1 MILLAPGVV
10 LGAVI
15 MAAESV
21 PAAKVEKS
29 AVEVKTSSHVQAKVF
44 ENVGRQELLFRS
56 SELVNAANKNM
67 VEGKFRDAIAGY
79 QQVVT
84 LLDPYSSGD
93 RFKNKIEFCRK
104 RISQCYYE
112 MAGRAMKIA
121 DEKATSN
128 DFEEAIKLCKE
139 ALDYCEERRDELS
152 RRITFY
158 EKRRLAAINR
168 EGAAIEKL
176 EPNFSAQEYEIELLI
191 EQGISLMKRN
201 ELTAAKRKFEEAI
214 LIDPF
219 CEVAIQ
225 NLMGISTKIG
235 KAAKE
240 RYNATARHMLGSVDW
255 NAAIPIVKN
264 ATPAD
269 ESTSTI
275 KGAVEKNRNS
285 EMENTLK
292 SIIFPS
298 YALINNL
305 WTFEQTMDD
314 LRRQAEE
321 HDPKHRGVNFVIRYA
336 KHPDPKKAPKLANY
350 TTTKPTSLYDI
361 LSRLQ
366 ERGDLTF
373 KIDDNAVVVAEKGE
387 ALEKMTVKV
396 FSYTL
401 LPSDTENSLK
411 NAMKAAKITF
421 GPGSYL
427 IPKKELNEIISKNT
441 PINQRLIEN
450 WVANND
456 GGNGDMVQ
464 IMFKFLEV
472 AQNDLDELGFN
483 WQYARLNKE
492 DRSTRFAL
500 GGNPLL
506 RHYVNS
512 DANDRFGGTSGGS
525 NMDTDFS
532 TTNALV
538 DEEATYNISWT
549 DRKNIIGASIYALDW
564 ANSSDILYSPR
575 VTTLDN
581 TKASVDM
588 REIHHYPGEYEDI
601 DGEDTDHA
609 SFAVLMPQPTLDQE
623 EKLGISFDI
632 TPKIQGRLIQAGV
645 SFRINQFDS
654 WLIVDSRDLNNSDS
668 DGEYQ
673 KKAVLTERRLQTD
686 VTLKDGETVLIG
698 SISQDLTDLLHDKIP
713 ILGDLPL
720 IGRLFQ
726 SKYTLS
732 KKNNLLVFMTCRII
746 LPDGSAKYKDPKT
759 GKPEDNGGQK
769 GLPEFSRNL

>member
-1 MILLAPGVV
+1 MLLLVPGVL
-10 LGAVI
+10 LGVMAI
-15 MAAESV
+15 AAEKTATAVNAV
-21 PAAKVEKS
+21 PAK
-29 AVEVKTSSHVQAKVF
+29 EVKPSSGVQAKVF

-56 SELVNAANKNM
+56 NELVNAANKNM
-67 VEGKFRDAIAGY
+67 LAGKYRDAISGY
-79 QQVVT
+79 RQVVA
-84 LLDPYSSGD
+84 LLEPVSSGNKF
-93 RFKNKIEFCRK
+93 RNKIDFCRK

-112 MAGRAMKIA
+112 MAGNAMKIA
-121 DEKATSN
+121 DERATSN

-139 ALDYCEERRDELS
+139 AVDYCEERREELD
-152 RRITFY
+152 RRIAFY

-168 EGAAIEKL
+168 ENSAIEKIAP
-176 EPNFSAQEYEIELLI
+176 EFSSQEYEIELLI
-191 EQGISLMKRN
+191 EQGVSLYKKG
-201 ELTAAKRKFEEAI
+201 EYTAAKHKFEEAL
-214 LIDPF
+214 LIDPY
-219 CEVAIQ
+219 CEAAIQ
-225 NLMGISTKIG
+225 NLHGINNHIAE
-235 KAAKE
+235 KAKA
-240 RYNATARHMLGSVDW
+240 RFAATARHMMGSVDW

-264 ATPAD
+264 NAPED
-269 ESTSTI
+269 VSSSVI
-275 KGAVEKNRNS
+275 SGSVVKEKHS

-298 YALINNL
+298 YTLINNL
-305 WTFEQTMDD
+305 WTFEQTMED

-321 HDPKHRGVNFVIRYA
+321 HDTKRRGVNFVIRYA

-350 TTTKPTSLYDI
+350 TTARPTSLYDI

-401 LPSDTENSLK
+401 RPGESEEGLK
-411 NAMKAAKITF
+411 NVLKSGANVTF
-421 GPGSYL
+421 APGSSL
-427 IPKKELNEIISKNT
+427 TLVTDRNEVVSKNT
-441 PINQRLIEN
+441 PINQQRIEN
-450 WVANND
+450 WIAKND
-456 GGNGDMVQ
+456 GGSGDMVQ

-472 AQNDLDELGFN
+472 SQNDLDELGFN
-483 WQYARLNKE
+483 WQYARLNE
-492 DRSTRFAL
+492 DRSAKWSL

-512 DANDRFGGTSGGS
+512 DANDRFGGSAAGS
-525 NMDTDFS
+525 TMDTDFT

-538 DEEATYNISWT
+538 DNDATYNLSWT
-549 DRKNIIGASIYALDW
+549 DKKNIIGASVYALDW

-581 TKASVDM
+581 TLAHVDM
-588 REIHHYPGEYEDI
+588 RETHHYPEEYEDI
-601 DGEDTDHA
+601 DGEDTDRA
-609 SFAVLMPQPTLDQE
+609 SFSVVVPQPSLDE
-623 EKLGISFDI
+623 ETQLGISFDI
-632 TPKIQGRLIQAGV
+632 TPKIQGKLIQARV
-645 SFRINQFDS
+645 EFSIDQFDT
-654 WLIVDSRDLNNSDS
+654 WMIVDSRDLNDPDS

-673 KKAVLTERRLQTD
+673 KKAVLNNRVLRTD

-698 SISQDLTDLLHDKIP
+698 SISQDLTNLIHDKIP

-759 GKPEDNGGQK
+759 GGAENGGYLK